1 MNRLKHL
8 RFLFI
13 LFLVLAAIFG
23 IELIVTDWRGDVV
36 AGIGLWCGFISQL
49 ILAAVMFSEIKKV
62 REDSGKK

>member
-13 LFLVLAAIFG
+13 LFFVLAAIFG
-23 IELIVTDWRGDVV
+23 IELIVTDWREDVV

-49 ILAAVMFSEIKKV
+49 ILAAVMFSEIKK
-62 REDSGKK
+62 EKQK